1 MLIFGTAMWALNHYW
16 PVLIIVPEPWS
27 RWGWCVMAIAPVAP
41 IMAMIQFRRAHTTV
55 NPHKPEAA
63 TTLITSGIY
72 AWTRN
77 PMYLGLSILL
87 LGWGIKLGS
96 LSPLAGPLLFIP
108 FIWYVQIRVEEHV
121 LQLRF
126 GEDYERYC
134 HRVNRWLGQRS

>member
-16 PVLIIVPEPWS
+16 PVLIIVPEAWS
-27 RWGWCVMAIAPVAP
+27 RWGWAVMAAAPVAP
-41 IMAMIQFRRAHTTV
+41 IAAIIQFRRAHTTV
-55 NPHKPEAA
+55 NPHKPETA
-63 TTLITSGIY
+63 TTLVTSGIY

-108 FIWYVQIRVEEHV
+108 LIWYVQIRAEEHV
-121 LQLRF
+121 LQIRF

-134 HRVNRWLGQRS
+134 RRVNRWLGQRS